1 MTDQEVQLFLAAW
14 PSSPGRPAARHG
26 GQAARPAAGARRDH
40 ARHSVPADSS
50 GDAHLTVRAAPGA
63 ASDDLDQW
71 VQDLGRSR
79 LMGQR

>member
-1 MTDQEVQLFLAAW
+1 V
-14 PSSPGRPAARHG
+14 
-26 GQAARPAAGARRDH
+26 
-40 ARHSVPADSS
+40 
-50 GDAHLTVRAAPGA
+50 TVRAAPGA

>member
-1 MTDQEVQLFLAAW
+1 MAAK
-14 PSSPGRPAARHG
+14 RL
-26 GQAARPAAGARRDH
+26 GQPPVLGEIIP
-40 ARHSVPADSS
+40 RHSVPADSS

-71 VQDLGRSR
+71 VQDLGRSK